1 MLNKRHLLSLAS
13 ASLILTCSSACGD
26 SSGPKT
32 ESKKEIATNTT
43 TDSVQLKTPDQVK
56 TPDQTVNLDAPI
68 SKEEITKVSEAFG
81 NFVGRNLKSPGVT
94 FELESIIKGMR
105 DGFAGKPSP
114 LNDKDYEALMGKI
127 QQQAYKQLSAENL
140 KAADEFL
147 AKNAKEDK
155 IIVIEPGKLEYKII
169 KEGTGET
176 VKEHNS
182 PQIQYE
188 GKFLDGKSFGSSK
201 DAGGP
206 ITIPLDQTIPGFSKG
221 ILGMKE
227 GEKRILY
234 VHPDLGYGTT
244 GHLPPNSLLIFEIEL
259 VKANAP
265 ESTEDMDD
273 LSEELS
279 LADDE
284 DYLSDSDEDTDDE
297 DIKIVSPTGEK
308 K

>member
-1 MLNKRHLLSLAS
+1 MLNKRHLLALAS
-13 ASLILTCSSACGD
+13 TSLVLACSTACGE
-26 SSGPKT
+26 STETKV
-32 ESKKEIATNTT
+32 ESKKEIATA
-43 TDSVQLKTPDQVK
+43 DSTQVK
-56 TPDQTVNLDAPI
+56 APEQTNPDAPI

-94 FELESIIKGMR
+94 FDLESIIKGMR

-114 LNDKDYEALMGKI
+114 LTDKDYEALMSKI

-140 KAADEFL
+140 KAADEFF
-147 AKNAKEDK
+147 AKNAKEANL
-155 IIVIEPGKLEYKII
+155 IVIEPGKLSYKIT

-188 GKFLDGKSFGSSK
+188 GKFIDGKSFGSSK

-227 GEKRILY
+227 GEKRTLY

-244 GHLPPNSLLIFEIEL
+244 GHLPPNSLLIFDIEL

-265 ESTEDMDD
+265 EAADDMDD
-273 LSEELS
+273 LSEEIS
-279 LADDE
+279 LEE
-284 DYLSDSDEDTDDE
+284 DLEDTEDSDLDD
-297 DIKIVSPTGEK
+297 DSIVSPTGAK
-308 K
+308 T